1 MLSSVLELVPG
12 IGEQRRKDLLRKF
25 SSLKKIKEA
34 SIDELS
40 EVLPRDVSESLYN
53 YLKENE

>member
-12 IGEQRRKDLLRKF
+12 IGKGRRKMLLKEF

-34 SIDELS
+34 SIEELAKI
-40 EVLPRDVSESLYN
+40 LPYDVAANLHK
-53 YLKENE
+53 YLENNE